1 MTPSLPGN
9 ALMPLIGGAISY
21 FFGWQSLFFAMG
33 LLCISAGSASLYYLH
48 YREQQSTPRS
58 PKKGKKRPVTFS
70 EVFENLYRNIFS
82 NRVLWLLSSAYF
94 FVYVIRSA
102 LSDWSVM
109 YFVEH
114 KGNPLCRSSLFRYS
128 LSLIS
133 ISSLSDRLH
142 TDVGGVC
149 DGVARSWRL
158 CGCIYDRY
166 IKRQRE
172 KKRSDTNTK
181 RPGGGGGGDVQLTF
195 FFSFSGWISDKA
207 FSSRRGPPIALF
219 LVLSLFTVA
228 LTWFFSDN
236 KSSYMLDCALLLV
249 NGYSIYGPQVLV

>member
-1 MTPSLPGN
+1 MLVRERERGRDGTRAKREREAQRKTERQRRLVVMTPSLPGN

-128 LSLIS
+128 LSLSHI
-133 ISSLSDRLH
+133 D
-142 TDVGGVC
+142 
-149 DGVARSWRL
+149 
-158 CGCIYDRY
+158 
-166 IKRQRE
+166 
-172 KKRSDTNTK
+172 
-181 RPGGGGGGDVQLTF
+181 
-195 FFSFSGWISDKA
+195 
-207 FSSRRGPPIALF
+207 LF
-219 LVLSLFTVA
+219 PF
-228 LTWFFSDN
+228 
-236 KSSYMLDCALLLV
+236 
-249 NGYSIYGPQVLV
+249 G